1 MPPTNQH
8 ASAPDD
14 AYDGGND
21 DSLPGAASPRVVTDR
36 ARRLTVWVRVGLV
49 VYWLALFAG
58 THLPAMP
65 QVVPVSIS
73 DKLMHVLA
81 YAGLSFLLAMV
92 FAERRP
98 IALVLYMQLLALV
111 AIYGVVDEVLQTF
124 VGRDCEL
131 GDWIADVIG
140 ASIGLACFHLI
151 VQRRRR

>member
-1 MPPTNQH
+1 MSPTHQH
-8 ASAPDD
+8 AGASDD
-14 AYDGGND
+14 TYEGADD

-36 ARRLTVWVRVGLV
+36 SERLTVWVRVGLV

-111 AIYGVVDEVLQTF
+111 AIYGVVDEVLQTL

-131 GDWIADVIG
+131 GDWVADVIG
-140 ASIGLACFHLI
+140 AGVGLACFHLI